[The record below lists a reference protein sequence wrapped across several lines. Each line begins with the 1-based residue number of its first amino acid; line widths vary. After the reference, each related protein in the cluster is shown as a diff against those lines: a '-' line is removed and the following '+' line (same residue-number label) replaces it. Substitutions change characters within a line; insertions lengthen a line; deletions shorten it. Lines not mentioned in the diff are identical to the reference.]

1 MKYSYWLHNIPEMTN
16 AKIRRLYK
24 AASSAEEIY
33 HMSPN
38 LLKSIT
44 GITEDDVESIHKSQ
58 KKWEVDKEWFNLM
71 ERGIGFVSFEQSDFP
86 EKVRH
91 ISNPPYALYYV
102 GKLPEENRK
111 TVAIVGAR
119 VYYIIF
125 RWEEYKDNILS
136 VFNLRNGGLGIYG
149 GILVALVVCILF
161 AKHKK
166 IKLGLF
172 LDTACISLVSGQVI
186 GRWGNFFNREAFG
199 GYSDGLLAMQ
209 LPVSAVRRNE
219 ITAELWEHA
228 VELEGITY
236 IQVHPTFL
244 YESLWNL
251 ALMISLLIYWKHRK
265 FNGEVF
271 LLYLLGYGI
280 GRFWIES
287 LRTDQLIL
295 PILEVPVSMVVA
307 ALMVVGSAIWIIL
320 GRKKAQKAEEK

>member
-1 MKYSYWLHNIPEMTN
+1 MDYNIN
-16 AKIRRLYK
+16 F
-24 AASSAEEIY
+24 
-33 HMSPN
+33 PN
-38 LLKSIT
+38 LHIFLENVGKSIMIGDFAIAYY
-44 GITEDDVESIHKSQ
+44 GIVIACGMIGGVLIAATIAKRSGQNPDDYY
-58 KKWEVDKEWFNLM
+58 DM
-71 ERGIGFVSFEQSDFP
+71 
-86 EKVRH
+86 
-91 ISNPPYALYYV
+91 ALY
-102 GKLPEENRK
+102 
-111 TVAIVGAR
+111 AIVFAVLGAR
-119 VYYIIF
+119 MYFVIFNWDYYAQDLTRIL
-125 RWEEYKDNILS
+125 NI
-136 VFNLRNGGLGIYG
+136 REGGLGIYG
-149 GILVALVVCILF
+149 GIIAAIITVYILTRRKKLDFGLVA
-161 AKHKK
+161 
-166 IKLGLF
+166 
-172 LDTACISLVSGQVI
+172 DTAAPALIFGQCL

-320 GRKKAQKAEEK
+320 GRKKSQKAEEK